1 MRPLRAKSVKRFP
14 EAVKNTSKQN
24 PFRFQEYRK
33 QIAGVFIL
41 AFIIT
46 FLFPRGRS
54 FQFADLK
61 EGRVYVG
68 PEIIAPFTFPIN
80 KSSEEYEAD
89 RRRAHD
95 SVPPVFVVSD
105 SVVQH
110 QKDSMVG
117 VIGQIDQLL
126 RSPETTT
133 QDMQVLM
140 RESGVVISDEAIL
153 LVLFGFPEKVER
165 AADTAT
171 QAIVQNRLAAFEDIA
186 QAALV
191 SLREIYK
198 AGVLN
203 VGKNI
208 FSPTITKLSI
218 SRKQDGGVEELE
230 EINYYQSVPE
240 AQNTLLELLRKSDL
254 REEHKI
260 KVAYQIAVNFLQPN
274 VFYAQDEHQKRIED
288 AVAIVPLAK
297 DQVLAGERII
307 DGHQRITQQHIEKLN
322 SFAVAKAERGEVS
335 YFWKRLLPAV
345 GKFFLTLLILS
356 ILVIYLWRARRSII
370 FDTKRMLLIALIIL
384 LMSLFTFIV
393 NRFDLSAYL
402 IPVAMAAVIVTIFFD
417 ADVGLVTAVVL
428 SLLVGAMRGNEY
440 AISLISIFASTIVI
454 LTVSKVRTRNWVLHA
469 MAATIGAYLL
479 ANTVHDVVS
488 YLSFSDMAKN
498 WLFGII
504 NGFFTPIF
512 AYGLVVIFEFI
523 FDLTTDMTLL
533 ELSDLNQ
540 PLLRQLAMRAPGTY
554 HHSIVVGNLAEA
566 AAEAIGGNALLA
578 RVGSYYHDIGKI
590 EKPEY
595 FIENQNKGH
604 NPQEKLTP
612 TMSSLILLNHV
623 RKGAE
628 MAHSHGLPKEI
639 DDFINQH
646 HGTSLMNYFYQKALE
661 QNDGAN
667 VSQNEF
673 RYPGPKPHS
682 KETAIVMLADAIEA
696 TSRTLKDP
704 SPSRIKNMVESFIDE
719 RFKSGELD
727 ESPLTLQ
734 DLTKI
739 SEAFQKILNGIFHSR
754 IDYPSSNGESS
765 EKKEKSS

>member
-1 MRPLRAKSVKRFP
+1 
-14 EAVKNTSKQN
+14 
-24 PFRFQEYRK
+24 
-33 QIAGVFIL
+33 
-41 AFIIT
+41 
-46 FLFPRGRS
+46 
-54 FQFADLK
+54 
-61 EGRVYVG
+61 
-68 PEIIAPFTFPIN
+68 
-80 KSSEEYEAD
+80 
-89 RRRAHD
+89 
-95 SVPPVFVVSD
+95 
-105 SVVQH
+105 
-110 QKDSMVG
+110 
-117 VIGQIDQLL
+117 
-126 RSPETTT
+126 
-133 QDMQVLM
+133 MQVLM

-171 QAIVQNRLAAFEDIA
+171 QAIVQKRLAAFEDIA

-203 VGKNI
+203 VEKNI

-440 AISLISIFASTIVI
+440 AISLISIFAST
-454 LTVSKVRTRNWVLHA
+454 S
-469 MAATIGAYLL
+469 
-479 ANTVHDVVS
+479 
-488 YLSFSDMAKN
+488 SF
-498 WLFGII
+498 
-504 NGFFTPIF
+504 
-512 AYGLVVIFEFI
+512 
-523 FDLTTDMTLL
+523 
-533 ELSDLNQ
+533 
-540 PLLRQLAMRAPGTY
+540 
-554 HHSIVVGNLAEA
+554 
-566 AAEAIGGNALLA
+566 
-578 RVGSYYHDIGKI
+578 
-590 EKPEY
+590 
-595 FIENQNKGH
+595 
-604 NPQEKLTP
+604 
-612 TMSSLILLNHV
+612 
-623 RKGAE
+623 
-628 MAHSHGLPKEI
+628 
-639 DDFINQH
+639 
-646 HGTSLMNYFYQKALE
+646 
-661 QNDGAN
+661 
-667 VSQNEF
+667 
-673 RYPGPKPHS
+673 
-682 KETAIVMLADAIEA
+682 
-696 TSRTLKDP
+696 
-704 SPSRIKNMVESFIDE
+704 
-719 RFKSGELD
+719 
-727 ESPLTLQ
+727 
-734 DLTKI
+734 
-739 SEAFQKILNGIFHSR
+739 
-754 IDYPSSNGESS
+754 
-765 EKKEKSS
+765 